1 MGVRSLLYTH
11 PDMDSDDSHL
21 HGLIGM
27 TRGLKLSEVAM
38 EREEMEGLNEIMNS
52 DDFDSADE
60 EFLFEV
66 PGECGRCGR
75 LGHDKLKHC
84 PAKGKTCTR
93 CGKKNH
99 FKIRC
104 KTKCENCG

>member
-1 MGVRSLLYTH
+1 
-11 PDMDSDDSHL
+11 MDSDDSHL

-66 PGECGRCGR
+66 PGKVFEYPS
-75 LGHDKLKHC
+75 L
-84 PAKGKTCTR
+84 
-93 CGKKNH
+93 
-99 FKIRC
+99 IR
-104 KTKCENCG
+104 NR